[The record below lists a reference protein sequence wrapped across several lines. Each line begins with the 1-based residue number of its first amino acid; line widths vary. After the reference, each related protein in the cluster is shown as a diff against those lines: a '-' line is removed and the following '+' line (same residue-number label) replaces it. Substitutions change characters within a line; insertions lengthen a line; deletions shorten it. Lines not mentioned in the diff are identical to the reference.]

1 MVEKKKKG
9 MNGSK
14 CYRLPWGTMRGG
26 WSFEPPL
33 PVLLA
38 RNPRAMHILIV
49 GRCFGGWF
57 QRVGFV
63 GDGCLR
69 TMRRKSV

>member
-1 MVEKKKKG
+1 MPG
-9 MNGSK
+9 K

-33 PVLLA
+33 IVLLA

-49 GRCFGGWF
+49 GRCCGGWF
-57 QRVGFV
+57 ERVGFC
-63 GDGCLR
+63 GRWTFEGCEIEYQ
-69 TMRRKSV
+69 S